1 MKKVLGSVAVIMALS
16 GNVYGFGFGGIPSIG
31 ASKGATVTLTEGDVE
46 AVFLAAKNA
55 EYFLGESSLKLV
67 NVLGG
72 SEAKAKLDAEMKNAE
87 SIKNPQEKSAKI
99 AQIQQNS
106 VAEAIKKG
114 ESKEGK
120 EKLKNLD
127 SKQKEEVGSAIGN
140 FALAGL
146 LDAVAVKMGSDVVNS
161 ASKDP
166 MGAAVKFASKLPLI
180 KEIVATLPK
189 QSVDIA
195 KMSDNLVKIA
205 KAGDIPL
212 SMPDE
217 KKVEE
222 AKKTKR

>member
-1 MKKVLGSVAVIMALS
+1 MKRVLGSAVVVMALS
-16 GNVYGFGFGGIPSIG
+16 GSVYGFGFGSLPSIG
-31 ASKGATVTLTEGDVE
+31 ASKDATVSLTVDDVD

-55 EYFLGESSLKLV
+55 EYYLGESSLKLV
-67 NVLGG
+67 GVLSG
-72 SEAKAKLDAEMKNAE
+72 SEAKAKLEAEMKNAE
-87 SIKNPQEKSAKI
+87 SIKDPKEKNAKI
-99 AQIQQNS
+99 AKIQQDS
-106 VAEAIKKG
+106 MAQAIKDG

-120 EKLKNLD
+120 EKLKKLD
-127 SKQKEEVGSAIGN
+127 DKQKGEVGSAIGN

-146 LDAVAVKMGSDVVNS
+146 LDGIAVKMGSDVVNK

-195 KMSDNLVKIA
+195 KMSDNLAKIA
-205 KAGDIPL
+205 KAGNIPV

-217 KKVEE
+217 KKATE
-222 AKKTKR
+222 ASKAKR